1 MPSNSP
7 PSLPF
12 PPPRVRIDFDPK
24 RLIFGLIVLVLLV
37 GLFSSFY
44 TVPTDSV
51 AIVQRFGAYHDKA
64 EPGLRF
70 KLPFGI
76 DTREIVPVRR
86 QLKLEFGYGTSGAT
100 NPYQSSDESEEEKS
114 MVTGDL
120 NSASVEWVVQY
131 TISDPKEF
139 LFEFK
144 DPTATLRD
152 LSEAVMREI
161 VGDRTVDEIITVG
174 REEAQAKVL
183 ERLQGIVD
191 TLQLGLH
198 IDQVQLGNVNP
209 PVQVAAS
216 FDEVNRAQQEQQE
229 MIQKAKGEYNK
240 VVPRATGEAKQRISA
255 AEGNAAK
262 RVNEAEGDAARFNAL
277 LAEYKKA
284 PEVTLKRMYLETMAE
299 VLPQLPGKVILD
311 DKASQFLPL
320 MHLQQPQP
328 PQPNTEATVR

>member
-7 PSLPF
+7 PNLPF
-12 PPPRVRIDFDPK
+12 PGNVRIEWDPK
-24 RLIFGLIVLVLLV
+24 KILFGLIVLAVFF

-44 TVPTDSV
+44 QVPTDSV
-51 AIVQRFGAYHDKA
+51 AIVQRFGAYLDTA

-76 DTREIVPVRR
+76 DTREIIPVRR
-86 QLKLEFGYGTSGAT
+86 QLKLEFGYATPGAT
-100 NPYQSSDESEEEKS
+100 NPYQDSRESEEEKA

-120 NSASVEWVVQY
+120 NAATVEWVVQY
-131 TISDPKEF
+131 TVSDPKEF

-174 REEAQAKVL
+174 REEAQSKAH

-191 TLQLGLH
+191 TLALGMR
-198 IDQVQLGNVNP
+198 IDQVQLLNVNP
-209 PVQVAAS
+209 PPEVQAS
-216 FDEVNRAQQEQQE
+216 FDEVNRAQQEQQQ
-229 MIQKAKGEYNK
+229 MIQQAKGEYNK
-240 VVPRATGEAKQRISA
+240 VVPRATGEAKQKISA
-255 AEGNAAK
+255 AEGYAAQ
-262 RVNEAEGDAARFNAL
+262 RVNEAEGNAGRFSAL

-284 PEVTLKRMYLETMAE
+284 PEVTLKRIYLETMSE
-299 VLPQLPGKVILD
+299 ILPTLPNKVILD
-311 DKASQFLPL
+311 ENAPQFLPL
-320 MHLQQPQP
+320 LQLRQ
-328 PQPNTEATVR
+328 QPNTQSVPAR

>member
-1 MPSNSP
+1 MPANSP
-7 PSLPF
+7 PQLPF
-12 PPPRVRIDFDPK
+12 PGNIRIEWDPK
-24 RLIFGLIVLVLLV
+24 KIVIGLIVIAGFF

-44 TVPTDSV
+44 QVPTDSV
-51 AIVQRFGAYHDKA
+51 AIVQRFGNYLDTA

-76 DTREIVPVRR
+76 DTREIIPVRR
-86 QLKLEFGYGTSGAT
+86 QLKLEFGYATPGAT
-100 NPYQSSDESEEEKS
+100 NPYQDSSNAEEEKS

-120 NSASVEWVVQY
+120 NAATVEWVVQY

-174 REEAQAKVL
+174 REEAQSKAH

-191 TLQLGLH
+191 SLALGMR
-198 IDQVQLGNVNP
+198 IDQVQLLNVNP
-209 PVQVAAS
+209 PPEVQAS
-216 FDEVNRAQQEQQE
+216 FDEVNRAQQEQQQ
-229 MIQKAKGEYNK
+229 MIQQAKGEYNK
-240 VVPRATGEAKQRISA
+240 VVPRATGEAKQKISA
-255 AEGNAAK
+255 AEGYAAQ
-262 RVNEAEGDAARFNAL
+262 RVNEAEGNAGRFSAL

-284 PEVTLKRMYLETMAE
+284 PEVTMKRIYLETMGE
-299 VLPQLPGKVILD
+299 ILPNLPNKVILD
-311 DKASQFLPL
+311 EKAPQFLPL
-320 MHLQQPQP
+320 LQMRQ
-328 PQPNTEATVR
+328 QPNTQPVPTAR